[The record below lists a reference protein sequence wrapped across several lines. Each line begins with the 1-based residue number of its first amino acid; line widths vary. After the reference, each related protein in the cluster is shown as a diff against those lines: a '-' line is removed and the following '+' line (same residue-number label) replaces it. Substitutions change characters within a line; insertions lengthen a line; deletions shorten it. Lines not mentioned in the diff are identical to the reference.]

1 MLQKRCE
8 FIPKYL
14 TMPKKIFNIIC
25 IVVCLSACACFNKTK
40 IHARRVLSYQNDSTF
55 IIEQDIDLAGD
66 TLVFPQGRTLLGKGG
81 LIKNGVV
88 IGNRTKIES
97 DTSIFENIEIQG
109 EWRIPT
115 INCYLF
121 ADIHHVNTLRQLT
134 KLASPDIQNTIH
146 ILPGRYPIEMKR
158 NDDLGCIITDNTK
171 LIIDGDIVLIPNEY
185 THYNIVTIKG
195 NRISVCGKGQIIGDK
210 DQHTGRKGE
219 WGMGLRLDHATNCFV
234 QDITIKDCWGDCIY
248 ITNKSKNV
256 VIDHCTLLNGRRQ
269 GISVIAVDN
278 LKIQNTYIADVH
290 GTAPQHAID
299 LEPNLN
305 DIIHNVVIE
314 KVTIKNCYGGIQTS
328 IRPDT
333 PSEIDSVRIINC
345 HIQKTGLE
353 PELNI
358 LSGTNITI
366 E

>member
-1 MLQKRCE
+1 MS
-8 FIPKYL
+8 
-14 TMPKKIFNIIC
+14 KKIFNIIC
-25 IVVCLSACACFNKTK
+25 IAVCLCACACFNKTK
-40 IHARRVLSYQNDSTF
+40 THARRALSSHNDSTF

-66 TLVFPQGRTLLGKGG
+66 TLVLPPNKTLIGKGG

-88 IGNRTKIES
+88 VGNQTNIES
-97 DTSIFENIEIQG
+97 NTPIFENIEIQG
-109 EWRIPT
+109 EWRVPT
-115 INCYLF
+115 IHSYLF
-121 ADIHHVNTLRQLT
+121 ADINHANTLRQLT
-134 KLASPDIQNTIH
+134 NLSSPNIQNTIY
-146 ILPGRYPIEMKR
+146 ILPGEYPIEMKR
-158 NDDLGCIITDNTK
+158 NDDFGCVITDNTE
-171 LIIDGDIVLIPNEY
+171 LILDGDIVLIPNGY
-185 THYNIVTIKG
+185 PNYNIVTIKG
-195 NRISVCGKGQIIGDK
+195 DNISISGKGQIIGDK

-219 WGMGLRLDHATNCFV
+219 WGMGLRMDHATNCIV

-248 ITNKSKNV
+248 ITNKSQDI

-314 KVTIKNCYGGIQTS
+314 NVTIKNCYGGIQTS
-328 IRPDT
+328 IRPNT

-345 HIQKTGLE
+345 HIQKTGNE